1 MGPIDQHFFLDPA
14 TGKQWLLWKTD
25 HMINPRSSKLLTMW
39 LMWKTYHIWWTK
51 FPPLTFNI
59 IILMLLKMIKFLIF
73 FRVSE
78 VVIQELNE
86 DGVSFVEG
94 SSPTVGSLKTNE
106 LCLTLNH
113 QAIFS
118 DDHEHLP
125 EEHRIVEGMWMMFRQ
140 NSSPHFIGP
149 MSSSNNL

>member
-1 MGPIDQHFFLDPA
+1 M
-14 TGKQWLLWKTD
+14 
-25 HMINPRSSKLLTMW
+25 
-39 LMWKTYHIWWTK
+39 
-51 FPPLTFNI
+51 
-59 IILMLLKMIKFLIF
+59 ILMVNVKDDQNVDLLIF

-78 VVIQELNE
+78 VVIQELND

-94 SSPTVGSLKTNE
+94 SSPTVGSLKANE

-149 MSSSNNL
+149 MASSNNL